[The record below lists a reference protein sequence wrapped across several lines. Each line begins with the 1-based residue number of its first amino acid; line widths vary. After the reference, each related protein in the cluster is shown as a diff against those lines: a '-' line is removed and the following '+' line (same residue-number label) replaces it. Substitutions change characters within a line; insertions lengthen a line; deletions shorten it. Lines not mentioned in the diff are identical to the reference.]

1 MKIKF
6 ILLVVLCVVLN
17 GCGKPSYKKNKIL
30 KTQEEAAS
38 ETSLFDEIPLNQE
51 LTIAQ
56 QIASATLV
64 VPKAAR
70 DEATVYGYS
79 ESGEFMTLREGTND
93 FICIADNP
101 KKDGFQI
108 VAYHK
113 SLEPMMARGR
123 ELDSEGKSREEKE
136 ETRAKEAETGIMSLP
151 EAPATLHIYYG
162 ADAYFNT
169 ETDKI
174 ENGKFRYVVYIP
186 YATQANTGLSLA
198 PNEPGHPWL
207 MFPGQYNAHI
217 MITPEY

>member
-1 MKIKF
+1 MKIKLVL
-6 ILLVVLCVVLN
+6 LLVLSMVIN
-17 GCGKPSYKKNKIL
+17 SCGKPSYKKNEIL

-38 ETSLFDEIPLNQE
+38 ESSIFDEIPLNQE
-51 LTIAQ
+51 LTAAQ

-70 DEATVYGYS
+70 DGATVYGYS
-79 ESGEFMTLREGTND
+79 ENGEFMTLREGTND
-93 FICIADNP
+93 FICIANNP

-123 ELDSEGKSREEKE
+123 ELDSDGKSREEKE
-136 ETRAKEAETGIMSLP
+136 EIRAKEAETGKMPLP

-162 ADAYFNT
+162 PDAYFNT

-186 YATQANTGLSLA
+186 YATQESTGLSLA